1 MTNDQRP
8 TLPTIRQP
16 RRICSGDR
24 NGRAGHALA
33 DVVAM
38 SLPLREHIV
47 YGPVRSRRLGR
58 SLGINLL
65 PDGMKVCNMNCAYC
79 QYGWTRGA
87 ARYRGQGSGW
97 PTVQAV
103 EAAVAARLTKAADTG
118 EIIDR
123 ITVAGHGEP
132 TLHPEFEEISE
143 RLCAVRDRIVPGLPL
158 AILSNS
164 TTAGSDDVWS
174 GLACYDDRYMKLDA
188 GDPLTYAN
196 INGAHVGLHSVIDAL
211 ARVAPIVIQAM
222 FVSDTKH
229 VVENCGPSAVS
240 AWIAAVEAARARE
253 VHIYTLNRPP
263 AQSSLRPVA
272 SRRLREIA
280 EQVRAAGI
288 PARVYSSGLRQ
299 TL

>member
-1 MTNDQRP
+1 
-8 TLPTIRQP
+8 
-16 RRICSGDR
+16 
-24 NGRAGHALA
+24 
-33 DVVAM
+33 M
-38 SLPLREHIV
+38 SLPPREHVV

-87 ARYRGQGSGW
+87 ARYRGPGSGW

-103 EAAVAARLTKAADTG
+103 ETAVAARLTRAAETG

-132 TLHPEFEEISE
+132 TLHPEFEAISE
-143 RLCAVRDRIVPGLPL
+143 RLCAIRDRIVPGLPL

-164 TTAGSDDVWS
+164 TTAGWDDVWS

-188 GDPLTYAN
+188 GDPLTYAC
-196 INGAHVGLHSVIDAL
+196 INGAAIGLASVIEAL
-211 ARVAPIVIQAM
+211 ERVAPIVIQAM

-229 VVENCGPSAVS
+229 VVENCGPGAV
-240 AWIAAVEAARARE
+240 AEWIAAVKATRARE
-253 VHIYTLNRPP
+253 VHVYTLDRSP
-263 AQSSLRPVA
+263 AMSSLRPVTR
-272 SRRLREIA
+272 RRLREIA

-288 PARVYSSGLRQ
+288 PVRMYPCTRQ
-299 TL
+299 